1 MPALVIWPRPRVA
14 DWCCFSGKRPAHTGK
29 TASFSLR
36 STGARPIARRRRP
49 RGREPFPM
57 NDSFDNAEKD
67 QKIPGRRDHRVIAI
81 RGAREH
87 NLKNVDL
94 DIPRDRLVVF
104 TGLSGSGKSSLA
116 FDTIYAEGQR
126 RYVESLSAYARQFLE
141 MMQKPDVDQ
150 IDGLSPAISIE
161 QKTTSRNPRS
171 TVGTVTEIYDYMR
184 LLWARVGVP
193 YSPATGLPIE
203 SQTVSQMVDRVMALP
218 EGTRLY
224 LLAPVV
230 RGRKGEYRKELAEFM
245 KKGYQRVKVDGQF
258 YEIAEVP
265 ALDKKFTHDI
275 DVVVDRIVVRAD
287 ISTRLADLLEQ
298 ALKLADGLAVAELA
312 DTPSP
317 SPLVG
322 EGRGG
327 GSGGGALSRRDRTTA
342 TPTPSPQGGG
352 EQRKIA
358 KIHDKSGP
366 ERLVFSEKFACP
378 VSGFTIPEIEPR
390 LFSFNNPFGACPKCG
405 GLGVEQHIDA
415 DLVIPDKERTLRRG
429 AIAPW
434 AKSSSPYY
442 VQTLQALGKHY
453 RFTLDTKWKD
463 LPKKTQDAILYGSGE
478 TEIRFSYDDGMRAYD
493 TKRAF
498 EGVITNLERRFRET
512 DSDWAREEIARYF
525 TDVPCEACHGYRLK
539 PEALCVKVGGLHIGE
554 VSEMSVKGAARW
566 FTELPQRLTAKQ
578 NEIAVRVLKEIRER
592 LKFLVDVGLEY
603 LTLARASGTLSGGES
618 QRIRLASQI
627 GSGLTGVLYVLDE
640 PSIGLHQRDNARLL
654 ETLQRLRDLGNTV
667 IVVEHD
673 EDAIRTAD
681 HVLDIGPGAGIH
693 GGHLVA
699 QGRIDD
705 LIAAPNSW
713 TGKYLSGELVV
724 PIPERRPK
732 NPTRMLK
739 IVGARGNNLK
749 NINAEIPLGLFTCIT
764 GVSGGGKS
772 TLLIDTLYKAIARRL
787 NGANEAPAPF
797 DRIEGI
803 EHLDKIIDIDQ
814 SPIGRTPRSNPATY
828 TGAFTPIREWFAGL
842 PESKARG
849 YEPGRFSFNVKGG
862 RCEACQGDGV
872 IKIEMHFL
880 PDVYVTCDV
889 CKGKRYNRETLEVL
903 FRGKSIA
910 DVLDM
915 TVEEALEFFKA
926 VPRVRDV
933 LTLLH
938 RVGLD
943 YIHVG
948 QQATTLS
955 GGEAQR
961 VKLAKELSK
970 RATGRTLYILDE
982 PTTGLHFHDVA
993 KLLEVLH
1000 ELVETGNT
1008 VVVIEHNLEVIKT
1021 ADWIIDLGP
1030 EGGDGGGEIV
1040 AAGTPEDIV
1049 REKRSYTGQFLK
1061 PVLARGGASKKKR
1074 VEAAE

>member
-1 MPALVIWPRPRVA
+1 MDEVIKANRKP
-14 DWCCFSGKRPAHTGK
+14 
-29 TASFSLR
+29 TAASSLR
-36 STGARPIARRRRP
+36 AIT
-49 RGREPFPM
+49 
-57 NDSFDNAEKD
+57 
-67 QKIPGRRDHRVIAI
+67 I

-94 DIPRDRLVVF
+94 EIPRDKLVVF

-161 QKTTSRNPRS
+161 QKTTSKNPRS

-184 LLWARVGVP
+184 LLWARVGIP

-203 SQTVSQMVDRVMALP
+203 SQIISQMVDRVLALP
-218 EGTRLY
+218 EGSRLY

-230 RGRKGEYRKELAEFM
+230 RGRKGEYRKELAEYL
-245 KKGYQRVKVDGQF
+245 KKGFQRVKIDGKF
-258 YEIAEVP
+258 YELAEAP
-265 ALDKKFTHDI
+265 TLDKKFPHDI
-275 DVVVDRIVVRAD
+275 DVVVDRIVVRPDMAQ
-287 ISTRLADLLEQ
+287 RLAESFET
-298 ALKLADGLAVAELA
+298 ALKLAEGLAVVEFA
-312 DTPSP
+312 DAPA
-317 SPLVG
+317 
-322 EGRGG
+322 
-327 GSGGGALSRRDRTTA
+327 GSDAAPDKKPEKKT
-342 TPTPSPQGGG
+342 
-352 EQRKIA
+352 A

-366 ERLVFSEKFACP
+366 ERILFSEKFACP

-390 LFSFNNPFGACPKCG
+390 LFSFNNPYGACPKCG

-415 DLVIPDKERTLRRG
+415 DLVIPDKEQTLRKG

-442 VQTLQALGKHY
+442 IQTLQALGKFY
-453 RFTLDTKWKD
+453 KFTLDTKWKD
-463 LPKKTQDAILYGSGE
+463 LTKKTQNAILFGSGE
-478 TEIRFSYDDGMRAYD
+478 DEIKFSYEDGVRSYD
-493 TKRAF
+493 TKKPF
-498 EGVITNLERRFRET
+498 EGVVTNIERRFRET
-512 DSDWAREEIARYF
+512 ESEWAREELGKYF
-525 TDVPCEACHGYRLK
+525 SDVPCEACHGYRLK
-539 PEALCVKVGGLHIGE
+539 PEALCVKIGGKHIGE
-554 VSEMSVKGAARW
+554 ISELSVLRAGEW
-566 FTELPQRLTAKQ
+566 FEFVPKNLNKQQ
-578 NEIAVRVLKEIRER
+578 NEIAVRILKEIRER
-592 LKFLVDVGLEY
+592 LSFLLDVGLNY
-603 LTLARASGTLSGGES
+603 LTLSRSSGTLSGGES

-654 ETLQRLRDLGNTV
+654 DTLRRLRDLGNTV

-673 EDAIRTAD
+673 EDAIETAD
-681 HVLDIGPGAGIH
+681 YVVDVGPGAGVN
-693 GGHLVA
+693 GGNIVA
-699 QGRIDD
+699 QGTPEQIKADPD
-705 LIAAPNSW
+705 SL
-713 TGKYLSGELVV
+713 TGRYLTGELSV
-724 PIPERRPK
+724 PIAERRPP
-732 NPTRMLK
+732 NHRRTLK
-739 IVGARGNNLK
+739 VINARGNNLK
-749 NINAEIPLGLFTCIT
+749 NVSAEIPLGLFTCVT

-772 TLLIDTLYKAIARRL
+772 TLLIDTLYKAIARKL
-787 NGANEAPAPF
+787 NNASEGPAPH
-797 DRIEGI
+797 DRIEGL
-803 EHLDKIIDIDQ
+803 EHIDKIIDIDQ

-862 RCEACQGDGV
+862 RCEACQGDGL

-880 PDVYVTCDV
+880 PDVYVTCDT

-903 FRGKSIA
+903 FKGKSIA

-915 TVEEALEFFKA
+915 TVDEAAEFFKA
-926 VPRVRDV
+926 VPRVRETFK
-933 LTLLH
+933 TLQ
-938 RVGLD
+938 RVGLG

-1000 ELVETGNT
+1000 ELVSQGNS

-1021 ADWIIDLGP
+1021 ADWVIDLGP

-1040 AAGTPEDIV
+1040 AWGPPEDIV
-1049 REKRSYTGQFLK
+1049 KAPRSYTGKFLA
-1061 PVLARGGASKKKR
+1061 PVLAKAGKPKKR
-1074 VEAAE
+1074 PAKEAAE

>member
-1 MPALVIWPRPRVA
+1 MDEVLKAKQRQQ
-14 DWCCFSGKRPAHTGK
+14 SGS
-29 TASFSLR
+29 ASQR
-36 STGARPIARRRRP
+36 AI
-49 RGREPFPM
+49 
-57 NDSFDNAEKD
+57 
-67 QKIPGRRDHRVIAI
+67 II

-87 NLKNVDL
+87 NLKNIDVE
-94 DIPRDRLVVF
+94 IPRDRLVVF

-161 QKTTSRNPRS
+161 QKTTSKNPRS

-203 SQTVSQMVDRVMALP
+203 SQTVSQMVDRVLAMP

-230 RGRKGEYRKELAEFM
+230 RGRKGEYRKELAEYL
-245 KKGYQRVKVDGQF
+245 KKGFQRVKIDGVF
-258 YEIAEVP
+258 HELANAP
-265 ALDKKFTHDI
+265 ALDKKFPHDI
-275 DVVVDRIVVRAD
+275 DVVVDRIVVRPD
-287 ISTRLADLLEQ
+287 IGQRLAESFET
-298 ALKLADGLAVAELA
+298 ALKLAEGLAVIEYA
-312 DTPSP
+312 DAAAATSAGIDSSP
-317 SPLVG
+317 PP
-322 EGRGG
+322 GG
-327 GSGGGALSRRDRTTA
+327 GRSTA
-342 TPTPSPQGGG
+342 KRAGGG
-352 EQRKIA
+352 ETASSNHPTPALRADPPPPGEGDKKKVA

-366 ERLVFSEKFACP
+366 ERVLFSEKFACP

-390 LFSFNNPFGACPKCG
+390 LFSFNNPYGACPACG
-405 GLGVEQHIDA
+405 GLGVEQHVDE
-415 DLVIPDKERTLRRG
+415 DLVIPDKEMSLRKG

-442 VQTLQALGKHY
+442 VQTLTALAKFY
-453 RFTLDTKWKD
+453 KFTLDTKWKD
-463 LPKKTQDAILYGSGE
+463 LPKKTQAALLHGSGE
-478 TEIRFSYDDGMRAYD
+478 DEIKFTYEDGVRSYD
-493 TKRAF
+493 TKKPF
-498 EGVITNLERRFRET
+498 EGVITNIERRYRET
-512 DSDWAREEIARYF
+512 ESEWAREELAKYF
-525 TDVPCEACHGYRLK
+525 NDVPCAGCNGYRLK
-539 PEALCVKVGGLHIGE
+539 PEALCVKIGAKHIGE
-554 VSEMSVKGAARW
+554 IADMSVRRAGEW
-566 FTELPQRLTAKQ
+566 FESVPTALNAQQ
-578 NEIAVRVLKEIRER
+578 NEIAARVLKEIRER
-592 LKFLVDVGLEY
+592 LSFLLDVGLNY

-654 ETLQRLRDLGNTV
+654 ETLKRLRDLGNTV

-673 EDAIRTAD
+673 EDAIRLAD
-681 HVLDIGPGAGIH
+681 YVLDIGPGAGMH
-693 GGHLVA
+693 GGHIVA
-699 QGRIDD
+699 QGTPAEIMHN
-705 LIAAPNSW
+705 PNSL
-713 TGKYLSGELVV
+713 TGKYLTGELSVEV
-724 PIPERRPK
+724 PERRPPNHRRTIK
-732 NPTRMLK
+732 VIN
-739 IVGARGNNLK
+739 ARGNNLK
-749 NINAEIPLGLFTCIT
+749 NVSAEIPLGLFTCVT

-772 TLLIDTLYKAIARRL
+772 TLLIDTLYKAIARKL
-787 NGANEAPAPF
+787 NGASEGAAPH
-797 DRIEGI
+797 DRIEGL
-803 EHLDKIIDIDQ
+803 EHIDKIIDIDQ

-842 PESKARG
+842 PEAKARG

-903 FRGKSIA
+903 FKGKSIA

-915 TVEEALEFFKA
+915 TVEEAADFFKA
-926 VPRVRDV
+926 VPRVRE
-933 LTLLH
+933 TFRTLH

-982 PTTGLHFHDVA
+982 PTTGLHFHDVK

-1000 ELVETGNT
+1000 ELVAQGNT

-1021 ADWIIDLGP
+1021 ADWVIDLGP

-1040 AAGTPEDIV
+1040 AWGPPEDIV
-1049 REKRSYTGQFLK
+1049 KAPRSYTGKFLA
-1061 PVLARGGASKKKR
+1061 PVLKKVGKPGKSGAS
-1074 VEAAE
+1074 EAAE